1 MTKLA
6 LSIFLLMVLQQDF
19 VTQVNQTDK
28 LLLITIV
35 VGFLL
40 WQNFCYNKTM
50 IAMETIEK
58 LSKESLPTLTVLAGE
73 DLGQYSQAK
82 ETFLKQ
88 IGFDPSDLS
97 YSYFDMSETTYQEA
111 ELDLESM
118 PFFADEKV
126 VIFDHFADMTTA
138 KKSYLDDKELKRLES
153 YLQSPVETTRL
164 VLMASGKLDGK
175 RRLVKLLKRDAL
187 VLETSPLKDAELK
200 TYFQKKAH
208 QEGLIFDTG
217 VFEELLIKSNFDFSD
232 VQKNMA
238 FLKGYKAEGNIS
250 SKDIAEAIPKS
261 LQDNIFDMTQL
272 LLRGDINGVRE
283 LVHDLRLQGEDDIK
297 LIAVMLGQ
305 FRTYLQVKLLSA
317 QGKSEQ
323 QIVVSLSDYLG
334 RKVNP
339 YQIRYALRDS
349 RPLSIEFLKTSIK
362 SLIET
367 DYQIKTGTYDKEYL
381 FDLALLKIGSHR

>member
-1 MTKLA
+1 
-6 LSIFLLMVLQQDF
+6 MVLQQDF
-19 VTQVNQTDK
+19 VTQVNQTDR

-88 IGFDPSDLS
+88 IGFDPSDLT
-97 YSYFDMSETTYQEA
+97 YSYFDMSEATYQEA

>member
-1 MTKLA
+1 
-6 LSIFLLMVLQQDF
+6 MVLQQDF

-88 IGFDPSDLS
+88 IGFDPSDLT
-97 YSYFDMSETTYQEA
+97 YSYFDMSEATYQEA

>member
-1 MTKLA
+1 
-6 LSIFLLMVLQQDF
+6 MVLQQDF
-19 VTQVNQTDK
+19 VTQVNQTDR

-88 IGFDPSDLS
+88 IGFDPSDLT
-97 YSYFDMSETTYQEA
+97 YSYFDMSEATYQEA

-138 KKSYLDDKELKRLES
+138 KKSYLDDRELKRLES

-349 RPLSIEFLKTSIK
+349 RPLSIEFLKMSIK

>member
-1 MTKLA
+1 
-6 LSIFLLMVLQQDF
+6 MVLQQDF

-88 IGFDPSDLS
+88 IGFDPSDLT

-208 QEGLIFDTG
+208 QEGLVFDTG

-367 DYQIKTGTYDKEYL
+367 DYQIKNGTYDKEYL

>member
-1 MTKLA
+1 
-6 LSIFLLMVLQQDF
+6 MVLQQDF
-19 VTQVNQTDK
+19 VTQVNQTDR

-88 IGFDPSDLS
+88 IGFDPSDLT
-97 YSYFDMSETTYQEA
+97 YSYFDMSEATYQEA

-238 FLKGYKAEGNIS
+238 FLKGYKVEGNIS

-381 FDLALLKIGSHR
+381 FDLALLKIGSQR

>member
-1 MTKLA
+1 
-6 LSIFLLMVLQQDF
+6 MVLQQDF
-19 VTQVNQTDK
+19 VTQVNQTDR

-88 IGFDPSDLS
+88 IGFNPSDLT

-367 DYQIKTGTYDKEYL
+367 DYQIKNGTYDKEYL

>member
-1 MTKLA
+1 
-6 LSIFLLMVLQQDF
+6 MVLQQDF
-19 VTQVNQTDK
+19 VTQVNQTDR

-88 IGFDPSDLS
+88 IGFDPSDLT
-97 YSYFDMSETTYQEA
+97 YSYFDMSEATYQEA

-200 TYFQKKAH
+200 TYYKKKAH